1 MLQTQ
6 PILGKDRRQDR
17 SQDLG
22 AIDPQMA
29 WSAWEPTPEEPW
41 DAKRVRHLMRR
52 GGFGAKASEVKQLLD
67 AGPSKAIDVL
77 MGKQSLQ
84 ATEAFEQ
91 ESGQIVSAV
100 RSGGNVQSIAAWWL
114 HRMLHSP
121 SPLVEKMTLFW
132 HGHFATG
139 ADKVNDTEL
148 MVEQNRMLR
157 EHALGDYR
165 SLVQAVSKDP
175 AMLLYLDSAT
185 NRKTHPN
192 ENYARELMELFCLG
206 EGNYTEQDVQ
216 QLARCFTGWEI
227 RRKSF
232 RFNPYQHDSGFKK
245 LFDNDKIESGEEAIE
260 AVVTHRSMPTFIA
273 GKLVRFFVFDEPD
286 CPPEFLA
293 PLADEFQ
300 KGQFAIEP
308 LVRKILSSKLLLSD
322 WSRGKKVRSPVEF
335 IVESMRCLQM
345 TTNLDRLAKGL
356 DGVGQALFNPPNVK
370 GWDGGRAWINSS
382 TLIGRSNLVVDL
394 LREPATR
401 FGRGSLDAWLKSE
414 KVSNQSQW
422 LEWLESSLVSIPLS
436 PSDRELLQ
444 TSVANSD
451 GGFDQWRKMLVALSQ
466 NPKFHLS

>member
-1 MLQTQ
+1 MLKATIRATLR
-6 PILGKDRRQDR
+6 PD
-17 SQDLG
+17 QDLS

-29 WSAWEPTPEEPW
+29 WSAWEPTSEEPW

-52 GGFGAKASEVKQLLD
+52 GGFGAKSSEVKQLVD
-67 AGPSKAIDVL
+67 AGPAKAIDAL
-77 MGKQSLQ
+77 MGKQSVQ
-84 ATEAFEQ
+84 ALEAFEQ
-91 ESGQIVSAV
+91 DSAQILSAL
-100 RSGGNVQSIAAWWL
+100 RSGGNVESIAAWWL

-139 ADKVNDTEL
+139 ADKVNDIEL
-148 MVEQNRMLR
+148 MVQQNRMLR
-157 EHALGDYR
+157 EHALGDYS

-227 RRKSF
+227 KRKTF

-245 LFDNDKIESGEEAIE
+245 LFEIEGIESGEQ
-260 AVVTHRSMPTFIA
+260 AVGAVLAHRSMPTFIA
-273 GKLVRFFVFDEPD
+273 GKLVRFFVCDEPA
-286 CPPEFLA
+286 PEADFLL
-293 PLADEFQ
+293 PLAVAFQ
-300 KGQFAIEP
+300 KGDFAIEP
-308 LVRKILSSKLLLSD
+308 LVRTILSSKLLLSD

-335 IVESMRCLQM
+335 VVESMRNLQM

-382 TLIGRSNLVVDL
+382 TLIGRSNLIVDL

-401 FGRGSLDAWLKSE
+401 FARGPLDAWLKSE
-414 KVSNQSQW
+414 QVSSERQW
-422 LEWLESSLVSIPLS
+422 LDWLETSLLSIPLS
-436 PSDRELLQ
+436 DSDKEQLQ
-444 TSVANSD
+444 SSVAKSD
-451 GGFDQWRKMLVALSQ
+451 VGFDPWRKMLVALSQ